1 MDLYSYSPLGRC
13 SRVRTIISRLSWGRN
28 DAWMGV
34 AVLCGVVC
42 YIRST
47 FLLENI
53 SFLINVKIEPKCV
66 EINILTRMKRKDDR
80 SLEKKSTYAV
90 MVRTRTTGQDGQPP
104 VPPTRVARGRGRGR
118 GSGRG
123 AARTAARV
131 ALVDPLVAPD
141 QEQVLD
147 TVEPVE
153 PAQAPTVPTVILG
166 LQKALAQ
173 ILTVCTGL
181 VQAVSVPAAT
191 DTSQVGG
198 GTQTPAARTPEQVMQ
213 GLQIPGVLLAHPV
226 ATAQA

>member
-13 SRVRTIISRLSWGRN
+13 SRVRTIISRLSWSLACVAKWMQLLDSTTPLFRGRN

-90 MVRTRTTGQDGQPP
+90 IRDIWRLFHE
-104 VPPTRVARGRGRGR
+104 
-118 GSGRG
+118 
-123 AARTAARV
+123 ARV
-131 ALVDPLVAPD
+131 CWSRDL
-141 QEQVLD
+141 
-147 TVEPVE
+147 
-153 PAQAPTVPTVILG
+153 LG
-166 LQKALAQ
+166 L
-173 ILTVCTGL
+173 
-181 VQAVSVPAAT
+181 
-191 DTSQVGG
+191 
-198 GTQTPAARTPEQVMQ
+198 RW
-213 GLQIPGVLLAHPV
+213 
-226 ATAQA
+226 